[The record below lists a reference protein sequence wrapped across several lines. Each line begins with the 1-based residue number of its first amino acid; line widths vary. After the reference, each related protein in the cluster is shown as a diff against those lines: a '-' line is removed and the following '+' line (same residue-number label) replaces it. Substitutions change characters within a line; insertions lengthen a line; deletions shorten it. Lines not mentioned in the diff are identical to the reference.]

1 MQLININK
9 IEEGLYSVESLACPM
24 CAKKEMLQVTGAQLY
39 AYHNKALI
47 HEVLPE
53 VSPETRERFISGVC
67 PPCWDDL
74 MYIPEKEIGE

>member
-1 MQLININK
+1 MQLINITK
-9 IEEGLYSVESLACPM
+9 ITEGLYSVESLKCPM
-24 CAKKEMLQVTGAQLY
+24 CASKEILQVTGAQLY

-53 VSPETRERFISGVC
+53 VDPETRERFISGVC

-74 MYIPEKEIGE
+74 MFIPEGE

>member
-1 MQLININK
+1 MQLINITK
-9 IEEGLYSVESLACPM
+9 ITEGLYSVESLPCPM
-24 CAKKEMLQVTGAQLY
+24 CASKEILQVTGAQLY

-74 MYIPEKEIGE
+74 MYIPEGE